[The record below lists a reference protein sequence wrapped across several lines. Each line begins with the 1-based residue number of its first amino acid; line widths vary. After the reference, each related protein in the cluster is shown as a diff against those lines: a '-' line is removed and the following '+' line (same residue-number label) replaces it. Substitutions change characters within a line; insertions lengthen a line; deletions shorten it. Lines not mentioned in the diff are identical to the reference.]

1 MNSEKKGIRVENRN
15 VNFKYE
21 ILERYECGIALKGT
35 EVKSVKNSM
44 CNLKDSFAII
54 KNNEVI
60 LKNMHISPY
69 EMGNINNVDPLRDR
83 KLLLNKSEIL
93 KISFKLKQG
102 GFALVPTKLYSKA
115 NLIKV
120 EIALCKGKKL
130 YDKRED
136 MKRKD
141 ANKQINLFK
150 NV

>member
-1 MNSEKKGIRVENRN
+1 MASNKICINNREI
-15 VNFKYE
+15 NFKYE
-21 ILERYECGIALKGT
+21 IIEKIECGIALKGT
-35 EVKSVKNSM
+35 EVKSIRDGG

-54 KNNEVI
+54 KNNNLI

-69 EMGNINNVDPLRDR
+69 EMGNINNVDPMRDR

-115 NLIKV
+115 NLIKI

-136 MKRKD
+136 MKKKD
-141 ANKQINLFK
+141 ASKQINLFK